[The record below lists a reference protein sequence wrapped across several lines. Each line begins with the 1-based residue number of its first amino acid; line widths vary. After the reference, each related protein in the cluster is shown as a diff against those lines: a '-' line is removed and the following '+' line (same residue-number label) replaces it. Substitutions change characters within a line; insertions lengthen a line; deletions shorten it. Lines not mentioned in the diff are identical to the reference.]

1 MLSDEKQTTVT
12 EQDTCVE
19 IKKTIFM
26 TSVTNADRNKGP
38 LKRAV
43 RRFPHKSQIKTSP
56 NRHVLMAHKDALRPS
71 T

>member
-1 MLSDEKQTTVT
+1 MPSDENQTTVT

-19 IKKTIFM
+19 IKKTIFFM

-43 RRFPHKSQIKTSP
+43 RRFPHKSQIKTSL
-56 NRHVLMAHKDALRPS
+56 N
-71 T
+71 